1 MAEIQYPTGK
11 PSCKLGNMLEGI
23 ELSAIQDENARQLI
37 RRLLNLIEKLSA
49 DLRDKQAEI
58 QALRDENNHLKG
70 EQGKP
75 NVKANKPQAVKASQ
89 HSSEEERKKK
99 RVRHKASKK
108 AEIKIN
114 REEVVKVKREAL
126 PADAQFKGYVEAVV
140 QDLVLK
146 TDNVRFW
153 KEKYYSASKKKT
165 YLGKLPRGY
174 EGQFG
179 PGVKALIP
187 AFYFGMGASEPKILE
202 FIENIGLRMS
212 KGQLSNLLIA
222 DQDEFHAE
230 SDAVYE
236 SGLRSSSYQQS
247 DSTLTRVNG
256 QNQNC
261 HVVCNPVYTAY
272 RTLPHKNRL
281 SVLDVLRNGRPRRFR
296 LNQTT
301 LSLLENVPLSQSSR
315 ATLQMHC
322 DEIEMD
328 EPTFLEYLMHLLPKL
343 GKQQRKEIV
352 DAAAIAAYW
361 AETDWPV
368 IETLLCDDAPQYNK
382 LTRWLALCWVH
393 EGRPYKKLTPVVL
406 FHRELLDGFLK
417 RFWDYYHELLD
428 YKQNPSETEHARLE
442 AAFDDLFSTQTGYEA
457 LDERI
462 AKTRAKKA
470 SLLLVLKHPELP
482 LHNNA
487 SELGGRRRV
496 RKRDVSFGPR
506 TETGRHAWDTFM
518 TLAETA
524 RKLDVSFYAY
534 MRDRITGACAIP
546 PLAELVTQAANKL
559 CVGQPCPTPSY

>member
-1 MAEIQYPTGK
+1 
-11 PSCKLGNMLEGI
+11 MLEGI
-23 ELSAIQDENARQLI
+23 ELNAIQDENARQLI

-49 DLRDKQAEI
+49 DLRDSQAENQI
-58 QALRDENNHLKG
+58 LRDENNHLKG

-75 NVKANKPQAVKASQ
+75 KVKANKRPGAENSQ
-89 HSSEEERKKK
+89 HSSEKERRKK
-99 RVRHKASKK
+99 RVRHKSSKK
-108 AEIKIN
+108 AEIKID
-114 REEVVKVKREAL
+114 REEVVKVKQEAL
-126 PADAQFKGYVEAVV
+126 PSDAQFKGYVEDVV
-140 QDLVLK
+140 QDILLT
-146 TDNVRFW
+146 TDNVRFR

-165 YLGKLPRGY
+165 YLAKLPRGY

-179 PGVKALIP
+179 PGVKALLP
-187 AFYFGMGASEPKILE
+187 VLYFGMGASEPKILE
-202 FIENIGLRMS
+202 FFENSGLRMS
-212 KGQLSNLLIA
+212 KGQLSNLLIK

-559 CVGQPCPTPSY
+559 CLGQPCPTPNY

>member
-1 MAEIQYPTGK
+1 
-11 PSCKLGNMLEGI
+11 MLEEI
-23 ELSAIQDENARQLI
+23 DLSAIQDENARRLI

-49 DLRDKQAEI
+49 DVRDLQVEI
-58 QALRDENNHLKG
+58 QVLRDENNHLKG

-75 NVKANKPQAVKASQ
+75 NVKANKTKLAEASQ
-89 HSSEEERKKK
+89 HSSEKERKKT

-108 AEIKIN
+108 AKLKID
-114 REEVVKVKREAL
+114 REEVVKVQREEL
-126 PADAQFKGYVEAVV
+126 PSDAKFKGYVEVVV
-140 QDLVLK
+140 QDILLK
-146 TDNVRFW
+146 TDNVRFL
-153 KEKYYSASKKKT
+153 KEKYHSASNKKT
-165 YLGKLPRGY
+165 YLAKLPRGY

-179 PGVKALIP
+179 PGVKALIL
-187 AFYFGMGASEPKILE
+187 ALYFGTGTSEPKILE
-202 FIENIGLRMS
+202 LFENIGLQMS
-212 KGQLSNLLIA
+212 KGQLSNLLIQ

-236 SGLRSSSYQQS
+236 SGLRSSTWQQS

-261 HVVCNPVYTAY
+261 HVVCNPVYTVY
-272 RTLPHKNRL
+272 RTLPHKDRL
-281 SVLDVLRNGRPRRFR
+281 SVLDVLRNGRPRWFR
-296 LNQTT
+296 LNRNA
-301 LSLLENVPLSQSSR
+301 LDCLANVKLSQ
-315 ATLQMHC
+315 ATRQTLVAC
-322 DEIEMD
+322 CSETEMNETD
-328 EPTFLEYLMHLLPKL
+328 FQEHLTCLLPNL

-361 AETDWPV
+361 AEIDWPV
-368 IETLLCDDAPQYNK
+368 VETLLCDDASQYNK

-393 EGRPYKKLTPVVL
+393 DGRPYKKLTPVVP

-417 RFWDYYHELLD
+417 RFWDYYHELLA
-428 YKQNPSETEHARLE
+428 YKQNPSETEHVRLE
-442 AAFDDLFSTQTGYEA
+442 AAFDDLFATQTGYEA

-462 AKTRAKKA
+462 SKTRAKKT

-487 SELGGRRRV
+487 SELGVRRRV

-506 TETGRHAWDTFM
+506 TDGGRRAWDTFM

-534 MRDRITGACAIP
+534 LHDRITEACVMP
-546 PLAELVTQAANKL
+546 PLAELVTQTAYEL
-559 CVGQPCPTPSY
+559 CLGQPCHTPNY

>member
-1 MAEIQYPTGK
+1 
-11 PSCKLGNMLEGI
+11 MLDD
-23 ELSAIQDENARQLI
+23 LDLNAIQDENARQLI

-75 NVKANKPQAVKASQ
+75 KVKANKPQPAGVSQ
-89 HSSEEERKKK
+89 HSSEKERKKK

-108 AEIKIN
+108 AEIKID
-114 REEVVKVKREAL
+114 REEVVKVKQEKL
-126 PADAQFKGYVEAVV
+126 PADAKYKGLVETVV
-140 QDLVLK
+140 QDILLK

-165 YLGKLPRGY
+165 YLAKLPRGY

-187 AFYFGMGASEPKILE
+187 ALYFGMGASEPKILE

-236 SGLRSSSYQQS
+236 SGLRSSTYQQS

-272 RTLPHKNRL
+272 RTLPHKDRL

-296 LNQTT
+296 LNQNA
-301 LSLLENVPLSQSSR
+301 LDCLANVPLSQ
-315 ATLQMHC
+315 ATRQNLAAWC
-322 DEIEMD
+322 SELEMD
-328 EPTFLEYLMHLLPKL
+328 ETKFQEHLTCLLPNL
-343 GKQQRKEIV
+343 GKQARKEII

-368 IETLLCDDAPQYNK
+368 IETLVCDDAPQYNK

-393 EGRPYKKLTPVVL
+393 EGRPYKKLTPVVPL
-406 FHRELLDGFLK
+406 HRELLDGFLK

-428 YKQNPSETEHARLE
+428 YKQNPNATECARLE
-442 AAFDDLFSTQTGYEA
+442 TAFDNLFATQTGYEA

-462 AKTRAKKA
+462 AKTRAKKT
-470 SLLLVLKHPELP
+470 SLLLVLKHPEIP

-524 RKLDVSFYAY
+524 RKLNVSFYAY
-534 MRDRITGACAIP
+534 MRDRITGAGTIP
-546 PLAELVTQAANKL
+546 PLAELVTQAAAKL
-559 CVGQPCPTPSY
+559 CLGQPCPAPSF

>member
-1 MAEIQYPTGK
+1 
-11 PSCKLGNMLEGI
+11 MLEGI

-49 DLRDKQAEI
+49 DLRDLQTEN

-75 NVKANKPQAVKASQ
+75 KVKANKPQA
-89 HSSEEERKKK
+89 HSSEKERKKS

-108 AEIKIN
+108 AEIKID
-114 REEVVKVKREAL
+114 REEVVKVKREEL
-126 PADAQFKGYVEAVV
+126 PADAEFKGLVEVVV
-140 QDLVLK
+140 QDLLLK

-153 KEKYYSASKKKT
+153 KEKYYSASQKKA
-165 YLGKLPRGY
+165 YLAKVPRGY
-174 EGQFG
+174 AGQFG

-187 AFYFGMGASEPKILE
+187 ALYFGMGASEPKILE
-202 FIENIGLRMS
+202 FFENLGVRMS
-212 KGQLSNLLIA
+212 KGELSNLLIEN
-222 DQDEFHAE
+222 QDEFHAE

-247 DSTLTRVNG
+247 DTTLTRVNG

-272 RTLPHKNRL
+272 RTLPHKDRL
-281 SVLDVLRNGRPRRFR
+281 SVLDALRNGRPRRFR
-296 LNQTT
+296 LNQNT
-301 LSLLENVPLSQSSR
+301 LDCLANVPLSQ
-315 ATLQMHC
+315 ATRQTLVAGGS
-322 DEIEMD
+322 ETEMD
-328 EPTFLEYLMHLLPKL
+328 EKNFQEHLTCLLPDL
-343 GKQQRKEIV
+343 GKQARKEIV

-382 LTRWLALCWVH
+382 LTRSLALCWVH
-393 EGRPYKKLTPVVL
+393 EGRPYKKLTPVVPL
-406 FHRELLDGFLK
+406 HRELLDGFLK

-428 YKQNPSETEHARLE
+428 YKQNPSATEYARLE
-442 AAFDDLFSTQTGYEA
+442 SIFDDLFATQTGYEA

-462 AKTRAKKA
+462 AKTRAKKT
-470 SLLLVLKHPELP
+470 SLLLVLKQPELP

-506 TETGRHAWDTFM
+506 TETGRRAWDTFM

-524 RKLDVSFYAY
+524 RKLNISFYAY
-534 MRDRITGACAIP
+534 MRDRITGAGTIP
-546 PLAELVTQAANKL
+546 SLAELVTQAANSL
-559 CVGQPCPTPSY
+559 GLGQACPAPSF

>member
-1 MAEIQYPTGK
+1 
-11 PSCKLGNMLEGI
+11 MLEGI
-23 ELSAIQDENARQLI
+23 ELNAIQDENARQLI

-49 DLRDKQAEI
+49 DLRDSQAENQI
-58 QALRDENNHLKG
+58 LRDENNHLKG

-75 NVKANKPQAVKASQ
+75 KVKANKRPGAENSQ
-89 HSSEEERKKK
+89 HSSEKERRKK
-99 RVRHKASKK
+99 RVRHKSSKK
-108 AEIKIN
+108 AEIKID
-114 REEVVKVKREAL
+114 REEVVKVKQEAL
-126 PADAQFKGYVEAVV
+126 PSDAQFKGYVEDVV
-140 QDLVLK
+140 QDILLT
-146 TDNVRFW
+146 TDNVRFR

-165 YLGKLPRGY
+165 YLAKLPRGY

-179 PGVKALIP
+179 PGVKALLP
-187 AFYFGMGASEPKILE
+187 VLYFGMGASEPKILE
-202 FIENIGLRMS
+202 FFENSGLRMS
-212 KGQLSNLLIA
+212 KGQLSNLLIK